1 MYEGTPG
8 EYEVPLFKANR
19 IIATKD
25 KSYGKIYKIKKT
37 KGNLSYNQMPNIPD
51 HCMPMNEDI
60 EDYNFN
66 ELKST
71 IDYMYY
77 VQRTMDLLSIDWKQ
91 LCNNE
96 LFDIH
101 QFDIEF

>member
-1 MYEGTPG
+1 M
-8 EYEVPLFKANR
+8 FKANR

-25 KSYGKIYKIKKT
+25 KSYGKIYKIKKL

-60 EDYNFN
+60 EDYNFD
-66 ELKST
+66 ELKNT

-77 VQRTMDLLSIDWKQ
+77 VQRTIDLMDIEWKQ

-101 QFDIEF
+101 KFDIEF